1 MCHIRELSSQIA
13 EVYSKLVKYTN
24 IKVSD
29 YTTSG
34 KADGCHVVV
43 STIGQLKNALTGRKQ
58 NMDLSEL
65 RMLVIDEADIFFSEK

>member
-1 MCHIRELSSQIA
+1 VCHIRELSSQIA

-34 KADGCHVVV
+34 KADGCHVVI
-43 STIGQLKNALTGRKQ
+43 STIGKLKNALTGRQQ
-58 NMDLSEL
+58 NIDLSEL